1 MGNILCF
8 LLSIYILSLIISM
21 FGGFLRFLR
30 DIRKWKSP
38 EEKVHITVKEF
49 EHDLE
54 QAAEEEVNESEVSE
68 SAGDDRE
75 HNSPIIF

>member
-54 QAAEEEVNESEVSE
+54 QVVDEEDNESEVSE
-68 SAGDDRE
+68 SAGNDRE